1 MTLNPPNPRIY
12 ALFATLIPNTERKDE
27 LLGEKA
33 RHTVWLSPGAWDQV
47 ERLYR
52 KDNCST
58 KNEYIEKAI
67 RFYSGYLEAG
77 RDASYLPRVLAG
89 VLEGKLAAFG
99 SRIGSLLFKLAVN
112 DGMLTTLAADT
123 IDIDQPTLDRLRSQC
138 VRDTR
143 QIHGVIDLQDA
154 VQARED

>member
-1 MTLNPPNPRIY
+1 MVMPI
-12 ALFATLIPNTERKDE
+12 ALLEKNIDKRVSLLLKD
-27 LLGEKA
+27 
-33 RHTVWLSPGAWDQV
+33 
-47 ERLYR
+47 
-52 KDNCST
+52 
-58 KNEYIEKAI
+58 
-67 RFYSGYLEAG
+67 G
-77 RDASYLPRVLAG
+77 R
-89 VLEGKLAAFG
+89 VLEGKLTAFG

-123 IDIDQPTLDRLRSQC
+123 IDIDAPTLDRLRSQC

>member
-1 MTLNPPNPRIY
+1 M
-12 ALFATLIPNTERKDE
+12 RKDQFTQM
-27 LLGEKA
+27 A
-33 RHTVWLSPGAWDQV
+33 NSNTRHTVWLSPEAWDRV
-47 ERLYR
+47 ESRYR
-52 KDNCST
+52 ADNCTT
-58 KNEYIEKAI
+58 KNEYIAKAI
-67 RFYSGYLEAG
+67 HFYSGYLEAG
-77 RDASYLPRVLAG
+77 SDASYLPRVLAG
-89 VLEGKLAAFG
+89 ILEGKLTAFG

-123 IDIDQPTLDRLRSQC
+123 IDIDAPTLDRLRSQC

>member
-1 MTLNPPNPRIY
+1 M
-12 ALFATLIPNTERKDE
+12 RKDQFTQM
-27 LLGEKA
+27 A
-33 RHTVWLSPGAWDQV
+33 NSNTRHTVWLSPEAWDQV
-47 ERLYR
+47 ENHYR
-52 KDNCST
+52 TDNCTT

-77 RDASYLPRVLAG
+77 SDASYLPRVLAG
-89 VLEGKLAAFG
+89 VLEGKLTAFG

-123 IDIDQPTLDRLRSQC
+123 IDIDQQTLDRLRAQC

-154 VQARED
+154 VQAQED

>member
-1 MTLNPPNPRIY
+1 M
-12 ALFATLIPNTERKDE
+12 RKDQFTQM
-27 LLGEKA
+27 A
-33 RHTVWLSPGAWDQV
+33 NSNTRHTVWLSPEAWDRV
-47 ERLYR
+47 ESHYR
-52 KDNCST
+52 TDNCTT

-77 RDASYLPRVLAG
+77 SDASYLPRVLAG
-89 VLEGKLAAFG
+89 VLEGKLTAFG

-112 DGMLTTLAADT
+112 DGMLTALAADT

>member
-1 MTLNPPNPRIY
+1 MANS
-12 ALFATLIPNTERKDE
+12 NT
-27 LLGEKA
+27 
-33 RHTVWLSPGAWDQV
+33 RHTVWLSPEAWDRV
-47 ERLYR
+47 ESHYR
-52 KDNCST
+52 TDNCTT

-77 RDASYLPRVLAG
+77 SDASYLPRVLAG
-89 VLEGKLAAFG
+89 VLEGKLNAFG

-112 DGMLTTLAADT
+112 DGMLTALAADT